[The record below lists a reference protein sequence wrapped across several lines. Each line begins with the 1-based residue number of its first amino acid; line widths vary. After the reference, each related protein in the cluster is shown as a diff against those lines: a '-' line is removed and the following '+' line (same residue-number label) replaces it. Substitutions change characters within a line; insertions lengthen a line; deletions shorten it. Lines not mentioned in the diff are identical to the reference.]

1 MVYKR
6 FDINVILRILFI
18 SISIF
23 LLFYLIQDTSFYA
36 TIFIVCIAIIVQ
48 IYLLIKYIE
57 NTNKEISRFFYS
69 IRYSDFTQNFKSK
82 IKGAG
87 FEELNNSFAEVIEEF
102 KKARS
107 EKEENFHYLQIIVQH
122 INIGILAYTLD
133 GSVELINNA
142 TKKLLG
148 INSLR
153 NISELKSKSEPLVKT
168 LIEMRAGKKALVK
181 IVDNNELI
189 QLSIF
194 AAEFKLRD
202 KYIILVSLN
211 NIQSE
216 LEEKEMEAWQ
226 NLIRVLTHEIMNSI
240 TPIVSLSST
249 VNNMLENSD
258 KMLTEEDIEE
268 FKAAV
273 GTIEKRSKGLI
284 HFVDDYRNLNRVP
297 VPQFQI
303 FKISLL
309 FERIK
314 NLLHEQLAKK
324 NISFVCAV
332 EPDNL
337 EIMIDPDLIE
347 QVLIN
352 LILNSINAFDKIPNP
367 GIKLLGMIDNRGMI
381 NIQVIDNGKGIPED
395 LQEKIFIPFFTTK
408 KEGSGIGLSLSK
420 QIMKAHKGGISVK
433 SHVNA
438 GTTIT
443 LKFT

>member
-6 FDINVILRILFI
+6 FNINVILRILLL

-23 LLFYLIQDTSFYA
+23 LLFYLIRDTSFYA

-48 IYLLIKYIE
+48 IYLLIKFIE
-57 NTNKEISRFFYS
+57 NTNREISRFFYS

-133 GSVELINNA
+133 GNVELINNA

-153 NISELKSKSEPLVKT
+153 NIAELKRKSEPLIKT
-168 LIEMRAGKKALVK
+168 LMEMRAGKKALVK
-181 IVDNNELI
+181 IVDNNELL

-202 KYIILVSLN
+202 KHIILVSLN

-258 KMLTEEDIEE
+258 NQLTEDDIHE

-273 GTIEKRSKGLI
+273 NTIEKRSKGLI

-297 VPQFQI
+297 VPHFQI
-303 FKISLL
+303 FKISVL

-314 NLLHEQLAKK
+314 NLLHEQLAHKD
-324 NISFVCAV
+324 ISFVCAV

-352 LILNSINAFDKIPNP
+352 LILNSINAFDGISNP
-367 GIKLLGMIDNRGMI
+367 SIKLLGIIDNRGMI

-395 LQEKIFIPFFTTK
+395 LQEKIFIPFYTTK

-433 SHVNA
+433 SQVNE

-443 LKFT
+443 LKFG

>member
-6 FDINVILRILFI
+6 FNINVILRIIFI

-23 LLFYLIQDTSFYA
+23 LLFYLIQDTTFYA
-36 TIFIVCIAIIVQ
+36 TIFIISIAIIAQ

-87 FEELNNSFAEVIEEF
+87 FEELNNSFSEVIEEF

-133 GSVELINNA
+133 GNVELINNA

-153 NISELKSKSEPLVKT
+153 NISELNSKSEPLVET
-168 LIEMRAGKKALVK
+168 LLKMRAGKKALIK

-258 KMLTEEDIEE
+258 NKLTEEDIQE

-303 FKISLL
+303 FKISVL

-314 NLLHEQLAKK
+314 NLLHEQLSDK
-324 NISFVCAV
+324 NISLVCAV
-332 EPDNL
+332 EPESL

-352 LILNSINAFDKIPNP
+352 LILNSINAFDGISNPN
-367 GIKLLGMIDNRGMI
+367 IKLLGIIDNRGMI
-381 NIQVIDNGKGIPED
+381 NIQVTDNGKGIPED
-395 LQEKIFIPFFTTK
+395 LQEKIFIPFYTTK

-433 SHVNA
+433 SQVNS

-443 LKFT
+443 LKFG

>member
-6 FDINVILRILFI
+6 FNINVILRILLL

-23 LLFYLIQDTSFYA
+23 LLFYLIRDTSFYA

-48 IYLLIKYIE
+48 IYLIIKFIE
-57 NTNKEISRFFYS
+57 NTNREISRFFYS

-133 GSVELINNA
+133 GKVELINNA

-153 NISELKSKSEPLVKT
+153 NISELKRKSEPLIKT
-168 LIEMRAGKKALVK
+168 LMEMRAGKKALVK
-181 IVDNNELI
+181 IVDNNELL

-202 KYIILVSLN
+202 KHIILVSLN

-258 KMLTEEDIEE
+258 NKLTEDDIQE

-273 GTIEKRSKGLI
+273 NTIEKRSKGLI

-297 VPQFQI
+297 VPHFQI
-303 FKISLL
+303 FKISVL

-314 NLLHEQLAKK
+314 NLLHEQLAHKD
-324 NISFVCAV
+324 ISFVCAV

-352 LILNSINAFDKIPNP
+352 LILNSINAFDGISNP
-367 GIKLLGMIDNRGMI
+367 SIKLLGIIDNRGMI

-395 LQEKIFIPFFTTK
+395 LQEKIFIPFYTTK

-433 SHVNA
+433 SQVNE

-443 LKFT
+443 LKFG

>member
-6 FDINVILRILFI
+6 FNINVIFRILFI

-122 INIGILAYTLD
+122 INIGILAYTID
-133 GSVELINNA
+133 GNVELINNA

-153 NISELKSKSEPLVKT
+153 NISELKGKSEPLVKT

-297 VPQFQI
+297 IPQFQI

-314 NLLHEQLAKK
+314 NLLHEQLAEK
-324 NISFVCAV
+324 NISFVSAV

-352 LILNSINAFDKIPNP
+352 LILNSINAFDGIPNP
-367 GIKLLGMIDNRGMI
+367 GIKLLGIIDNRGMI

-433 SHVNA
+433 SQVNN

>member
-6 FDINVILRILFI
+6 FNINVILRILLL

-23 LLFYLIQDTSFYA
+23 LLFYLIRDTSFYA

-48 IYLLIKYIE
+48 IYLIIKFIE
-57 NTNKEISRFFYS
+57 NTNREISRFFYS

-133 GSVELINNA
+133 GNVELINNA

-153 NISELKSKSEPLVKT
+153 NISELKRKSEPLIKT
-168 LIEMRAGKKALVK
+168 LMEMRAGKKALVK
-181 IVDNNELI
+181 IVDNNELL

-202 KYIILVSLN
+202 KHIILVSLN

-258 KMLTEEDIEE
+258 NQLTEDDIHE

-273 GTIEKRSKGLI
+273 NTIEKRSKGLI

-297 VPQFQI
+297 VPHFQI
-303 FKISLL
+303 FKISVL

-314 NLLHEQLAKK
+314 NLLHEQLAHK
-324 NISFVCAV
+324 NISLVCAV

-352 LILNSINAFDKIPNP
+352 LILNSINAFDGISNP
-367 GIKLLGMIDNRGMI
+367 SIKLLGIIDNRGMI

-395 LQEKIFIPFFTTK
+395 LQEKIFIPFYTTK

-433 SHVNA
+433 SQVNE

-443 LKFT
+443 LKFG

>member
-1 MVYKR
+1 M
-6 FDINVILRILFI
+6 
-18 SISIF
+18 
-23 LLFYLIQDTSFYA
+23 LFYLIQDTSFYA

-122 INIGILAYTLD
+122 INIGILAYTID
-133 GSVELINNA
+133 GNVELINNA

-153 NISELKSKSEPLVKT
+153 NISELKGKSEPLVKT

-297 VPQFQI
+297 IPQFQI

-314 NLLHEQLAKK
+314 NLLHEQLAEK
-324 NISFVCAV
+324 NISFVSAV

-352 LILNSINAFDKIPNP
+352 LILNSINAFDGIPNP
-367 GIKLLGMIDNRGMI
+367 GIKLLGIIDNRGMI

-433 SHVNA
+433 SQVNN

>member
-1 MVYKR
+1 
-6 FDINVILRILFI
+6 
-18 SISIF
+18 
-23 LLFYLIQDTSFYA
+23 TSFYA

-122 INIGILAYTLD
+122 INIGILAYTID
-133 GSVELINNA
+133 GNVELINNA

-153 NISELKSKSEPLVKT
+153 NISELKGKSEPLVKT

-297 VPQFQI
+297 IPQFQI

-314 NLLHEQLAKK
+314 NLLHEQLAEK
-324 NISFVCAV
+324 NISFVSAV

-352 LILNSINAFDKIPNP
+352 LILNSINAFDGIPNP
-367 GIKLLGMIDNRGMI
+367 GIKLLGIIDNRGMI

-433 SHVNA
+433 SQVNN